1 MKMWRYVER
10 RLLLII
16 PVLIGVSIVVFMLTR
31 LAGDP
36 AAAYISDRH
45 AGDPV
50 YYDQVVKRLHLDEPY
65 YVQYWYWLEA
75 LFQSDWGYAKT
86 ATMEVSEAIP
96 YFFPATI
103 ELALF
108 AMLMAILIGIPV
120 GMASAVRR
128 NKPYD
133 HFTRVVSL
141 IGVSIPIFWL
151 GLILL
156 NIFSYQL
163 SWFPNGGRY
172 DLQFSLDNEIPT
184 DKTGLILVD
193 SLLTG
198 NVDLFVNGAWH
209 LILPAICLA
218 FGGIAII
225 MRIMRNSMLEVLN
238 LDYIKTARAKG
249 VPEKDVIKKHARK
262 NAIIPTVTVIGLAF
276 GGLLAGAVLTET
288 IFAWPGLG
296 RWSALAMI
304 NIDTAAIMGFCLLVA
319 IVYLIVNLIVDVMYA
334 WMDPRVRLG

>member
-1 MKMWRYVER
+1 MKMWRYIQR
-10 RLLLII
+10 RLLLVI
-16 PVLIGVSIVVFMLTR
+16 PVLIGVSLVVFMLTR
-31 LAGDP
+31 MAGDP
-36 AAAYISDRH
+36 AAAYISDKH

-50 YYDQVVKRLHLDEPY
+50 YYEQVVHRLHLDEPY
-65 YVQYWYWLEA
+65 YVQYWYWLDA
-75 LFQSDWGYAKT
+75 LFQGDWGYSKT
-86 ATMEVSEAIP
+86 ATMDVSEAIP

-103 ELALF
+103 ELAMV
-108 AMLMAILIGIPV
+108 AVLMAILIGIPL

-133 HFTRVVSL
+133 HATRVISL

-163 SWFPNGGRY
+163 GWFPNGNRY
-172 DLQFSLDNEIPT
+172 DLDFSLNNEVPNI
-184 DKTGLILVD
+184 TGLVLVD

-198 NVDLFVNGAWH
+198 NIELFFNATWH
-209 LILPAICLA
+209 LILPAVCLA
-218 FGGIAII
+218 FGSIAII

-249 VPEKDVIKKHARK
+249 VPEKDVIHKHARK
-262 NAIIPTVTVIGLAF
+262 NAMIPTTTVIGLAF
-276 GGLLAGAVLTET
+276 GGLLAGAVLTES

-296 RWSALAMI
+296 RWSAKAMI
-304 NIDTAAIMGFCLLVA
+304 SIDTAAIMGFCLLVA
-319 IVYLIVNLIVDVMYA
+319 IIYLIVNLIVDLAYA